1 MKTNQAQSITPEA
14 LRAKGW
20 TYAAAARRLG
30 RTTTHVYLVV
40 TGKRHSAELTE
51 KLLALP
57 TGNFEKRERLKR

>member
-1 MKTNQAQSITPEA
+1 MNTNQAQSITPEA

-30 RTTTHVYLVV
+30 RTTPHVYLVV
-40 TGKRHSAELTE
+40 TELTE

-57 TGNFEKRERLKR
+57 VGNFEKRTRLKP